1 MPIRLADWT
10 LRRETCWAFDLHT
23 MSLTLSALRPYAPID
38 PGFEPSPVDD
48 LLLSQT
54 ELINRI
60 QLTFGLDASTFARE
74 IRPAIAAYAGF
85 VHLLPATASNYFDRP
100 GGLLA
105 LGLEVGFYALQG
117 TDAHIFS
124 GQSTITT
131 RRQLEPRWRHATF
144 IGGLCC
150 ELHRALA
157 SLIVVDAGGNEWP
170 AYLTPLATWIAERR
184 IERYFV
190 RWRAQAPEARSLG
203 LFALPHVVEPAVLQY
218 LSAGNVVIV
227 PHLLASVGG
236 LPVYREPN
244 VLDSLVRRSLA
255 LVIDRNLKAS
265 ADRYGS
271 PQFGSHLERYLVDAL
286 RRLAAAEP
294 AWMPNREKSRV
305 WYGTDGLFLL
315 WPQCAADAQALL
327 EADQL
332 PGIPKSVDTVLDLL
346 LAAGVA
352 EPRDSSHN
360 TWLIQPPGAKGPLDA
375 IKLSSAA
382 ILWSGP
388 EASPHP
394 LAGTLATNLEPTRPM
409 SATAGPPP
417 PPLPRGQLS
426 LLDAAEPDL
435 SASVSLQ
442 PDAPATVSPAVEEAA
457 ATLTALK
464 APMRLNPA
472 VRDALGAIV
481 ATLNGDA
488 RTAAACTVATGIF
501 VPLAELERR
510 GLQPALAMRA
520 LGDLRMLV
528 HADANRPPTVSRD
541 FGGVTTVGLILDP
554 RFVAGLDLAT
564 FAIPESPQ
572 A

>member
-1 MPIRLADWT
+1 MHYSPTDPGLEASSGADLIGSQSALIDRIRLCFGVDQESFARD
-10 LRRETCWAFDLHT
+10 
-23 MSLTLSALRPYAPID
+23 ALAPI
-38 PGFEPSPVDD
+38 E
-48 LLLSQT
+48 
-54 ELINRI
+54 
-60 QLTFGLDASTFARE
+60 
-74 IRPAIAAYAGF
+74 AYAGY
-85 VHLLPATASNYFDRP
+85 VHLLPATPDNYFRQP
-100 GGLLA
+100 GGLLQ
-105 LGLEVGFYALQG
+105 LGLEVAFYALQG

-157 SLIVVDAGGNEWP
+157 SLIVVDADGNEWP
-170 AYLTPLATWIAERR
+170 AYLTPLATWLAERR
-184 IERYFV
+184 VERYFV
-190 RWRAQAPEARSLG
+190 RWRARAPEARSLG
-203 LFALPHVVEPAVLQY
+203 LFAMPYVVKPAVLQH
-218 LSAGNVVIV
+218 LSAGNTVIV

-286 RRLAAAEP
+286 RRLASAES
-294 AWMPNREKSRV
+294 AWVPNREKSRV
-305 WYGTDGLFLL
+305 WYGSDGLFLL

-332 PGIPKSVDTVLDLL
+332 PGIPKSADTVLDLL

-375 IKLSSAA
+375 IKLTSPA

-388 EASPHP
+388 ESSPHP

-409 SATAGPPP
+409 AATAGPAP
-417 PPLPRGQLS
+417 PPLPPGQMS
-426 LLDAAEPDL
+426 LLDAAEADPWAD
-435 SASVSLQ
+435 VS
-442 PDAPATVSPAVEEAA
+442 PPPNAPAKFSPAVEEAVA
-457 ATLTALK
+457 PVALK

-472 VRDALGAIV
+472 VRDALGSIV

-520 LGDLRMLV
+520 LSDLRMLV
-528 HADANRPPTVSRD
+528 HADANRPPTLSRE
-541 FGGVTTVGLILDP
+541 FGGAITVGLILNP
-554 RFVAGLDLAT
+554 RFVTGLDLAT
-564 FAIPESPQ
+564 FAIPASPQ

>member
-1 MPIRLADWT
+1 MDGLA
-10 LRRETCWAFDLHT
+10 
-23 MSLTLSALRPYAPID
+23 LSSRSDASGGAYAPTD
-38 PGFEPSPVDD
+38 PGFVCAPVSDILAEHD
-48 LLLSQT
+48 NLLA
-54 ELINRI
+54 RI
-60 QLTFGLDASTFARE
+60 RLCFGVDQETFARDALALIE
-74 IRPAIAAYAGF
+74 AYAGY
-85 VHLLPATASNYFDRP
+85 VHLLPATPDNYFRQP
-100 GGLLA
+100 GGLLQ
-105 LGLEVGFYALQG
+105 LGLEVAFYALQG

-131 RRQLEPRWRHATF
+131 RRQVEPRWRHATF

-150 ELHRALA
+150 ELHRALS
-157 SLIVVDAGGNEWP
+157 SLIVVDAEGNEWP
-170 AYLTPLATWIAERR
+170 AYLTPLATWLAERR
-184 IERYFV
+184 VERYFV
-190 RWRAQAPEARSLG
+190 RWRAQAPEVRSLG
-203 LFALPHVVEPAVLQY
+203 LFALPHVVGPAVLQD
-218 LSAGNVVIV
+218 LSTGNTVIV

-236 LPVYREPN
+236 LPMYREPN
-244 VLDSLVRRSLA
+244 VLDCLVRRSLA

-286 RRLAAAEP
+286 RRLAAAES
-294 AWMPNREKSRV
+294 AWVPNREKSRV
-305 WYGTDGLFLL
+305 WYGADGLFLL

-332 PGIPKSVDTVLDLL
+332 PGIPKSADTVLDLL
-346 LAAGVA
+346 LAAGVT

-375 IKLSSAA
+375 IKLTSPA

-388 EASPHP
+388 EAGPHP

-409 SATAGPPP
+409 AATAVPPP

-426 LLDAAEPDL
+426 LLDVAEADP
-435 SASVSLQ
+435 SANV
-442 PDAPATVSPAVEEAA
+442 PATVSPAIEEAIA
-457 ATLTALK
+457 ATIALK

-481 ATLNGDA
+481 ATLNGGA
-488 RTAAACTVATGIF
+488 RVAAAYTVATGIF

-510 GLQPALAMRA
+510 GLQPALVMRA

-528 HADANRPPTVSRD
+528 HADANRPPTTSRD

-554 RFVAGLDLAT
+554 RFVTGLDLAT
-564 FAIPESPQ
+564 FAIPESPK

>member
-1 MPIRLADWT
+1 MHGLAPSP
-10 LRRETCWAFDLHT
+10 RAESSGHPYP
-23 MSLTLSALRPYAPID
+23 SAD
-38 PGFEPSPVDD
+38 PGFVCATVSDILADHDNLLARIRLCFGVD
-48 LLLSQT
+48 Q
-54 ELINRI
+54 EM
-60 QLTFGLDASTFARE
+60 FARDALALIE
-74 IRPAIAAYAGF
+74 AYAGY
-85 VHLLPATASNYFDRP
+85 VHLLPATPDNYFRQP
-100 GGLLA
+100 GGLLQ
-105 LGLEVGFYALQG
+105 LGLEVAFYALQG

-124 GQSTITT
+124 GQSTIST

-157 SLIVVDAGGNEWP
+157 SLIVVDADGNEWP
-170 AYLTPLATWIAERR
+170 AYLTPLATWLAERR
-184 IERYFV
+184 VERYFV

-203 LFALPHVVEPAVLQY
+203 LFALPHVVQSAVLQN
-218 LSAGNVVIV
+218 LSAGNTVIV

-286 RRLAAAEP
+286 RRLASAES
-294 AWMPNREKSRV
+294 AWVPNREKSRV
-305 WYGTDGLFLL
+305 WYSSDGLFLL

-332 PGIPKSVDTVLDLL
+332 PGIPKSADTVLDLL

-375 IKLSSAA
+375 IKLTSAA

-388 EASPHP
+388 EASPHA
-394 LAGTLATNLEPTRPM
+394 LDGTLVTSLEPARAMAAAAAP
-409 SATAGPPP
+409 APPP
-417 PPLPRGQLS
+417 SPRGQLS
-426 LLDAAEPDL
+426 LLEAVAPDTAAV
-435 SASVSLQ
+435 VS
-442 PDAPATVSPAVEEAA
+442 PPPNAPARVSPATEEAA
-457 ATLTALK
+457 AASIALK

-472 VRDALGAIV
+472 VRDALGSIV
-481 ATLNGDA
+481 TTLNGDA
-488 RTAAACTVATGIF
+488 RSAAACTVANGIF

-528 HADANRPPTVSRD
+528 QADANRPPTTSRD

>member
-1 MPIRLADWT
+1 VSDILAEHDSLLARIRL
-10 LRRETCWAFDLHT
+10 CF
-23 MSLTLSALRPYAPID
+23 
-38 PGFEPSPVDD
+38 GVD
-48 LLLSQT
+48 Q
-54 ELINRI
+54 E
-60 QLTFGLDASTFARE
+60 TFARDAFALVE
-74 IRPAIAAYAGF
+74 AYAGY
-85 VHLLPATASNYFDRP
+85 VHLLPATPDNYFRQP
-100 GGLLA
+100 GGLLQ
-105 LGLEVGFYALQG
+105 LGLEVAFYALQG

-150 ELHRALA
+150 ELHRALS
-157 SLIVVDAGGNEWP
+157 SLIVVDTDGNEWP
-170 AYLTPLATWIAERR
+170 AYLTPLATWLAERR
-184 IERYFV
+184 VERYFV
-190 RWRAQAPEARSLG
+190 RWRAQAPEVRSLG
-203 LFALPHVVEPAVLQY
+203 LFALPHVVGPAVLQD
-218 LSAGNVVIV
+218 LSTGNTVIV

-236 LPVYREPN
+236 LPMYREPN

-265 ADRYGS
+265 ANRYGS

-286 RRLAAAEP
+286 RRLASAES
-294 AWMPNREKSRV
+294 AWVPNREKSRV
-305 WYGTDGLFLL
+305 WYGRDGLFLL

-332 PGIPKSVDTVLDLL
+332 PGIPKSADTVLDLL
-346 LAAGVA
+346 FAAGVA

-360 TWLIQPPGAKGPLDA
+360 TWLIQPPGARGPLDA
-375 IKLSSAA
+375 IKLTSPA

-394 LAGTLATNLEPTRPM
+394 LAGTMATNLEPARPM
-409 SATAGPPP
+409 AATAGPAP
-417 PPLPRGQLS
+417 PPLLRGQMS
-426 LLDAAEPDL
+426 LLDAAEPDR
-435 SASVSLQ
+435 SADVPPPPS
-442 PDAPATVSPAVEEAA
+442 APTTGSPAVDEAA
-457 ATLTALK
+457 VTPIALK

-472 VRDALGAIV
+472 VRDALGSIM

-488 RTAAACTVATGIF
+488 HIAAACTVATGIF

-510 GLQPALAMRA
+510 GLQPALVMRA
-520 LGDLRMLV
+520 LSDLRMLV

-541 FGGVTTVGLILDP
+541 FGGVTAVGLILDP
-554 RFVAGLDLAT
+554 RFVTGLDLAT

-572 A
+572 T

>member
-1 MPIRLADWT
+1 
-10 LRRETCWAFDLHT
+10 
-23 MSLTLSALRPYAPID
+23 MSLTPSALRPYTPID
-38 PGFEPSPVDD
+38 PGFESSPVGD
-48 LLLSQT
+48 LLLAQT

-60 QLTFGLDASTFARE
+60 QLAFGLDASTFARE
-74 IRPAIAAYAGF
+74 IRPTIAAYAEF

-150 ELHRALA
+150 ELHRAMA
-157 SLIVVDAGGNEWP
+157 SSIVVDADGNEWP
-170 AYLTPLATWIAERR
+170 AYLTPLAIWLAERR
-184 IERYFV
+184 VERYFV

-203 LFALPHVVEPAVLQY
+203 LFALPHVVPPAVLQN
-218 LSAGNVVIV
+218 LSAGNTVIV

-286 RRLAAAEP
+286 RRLASADS
-294 AWMPNREKSRV
+294 AWVPNREKSRV
-305 WYGTDGLFLL
+305 WYGDDGLFLL

-327 EADQL
+327 ETDQL
-332 PGIPKSVDTVLDLL
+332 PGIPKSADTVLDLL

-352 EPRDSSHN
+352 EPRDSSQN

-375 IKLSSAA
+375 IKLTSPA

-388 EASPHP
+388 EASPQP
-394 LAGTLATNLEPTRPM
+394 LAGTLATSREPARPM
-409 SATAGPPP
+409 DATAAPAPPP
-417 PPLPRGQLS
+417 PPRGQLS
-426 LLDAAEPDL
+426 LLEAADADPA
-435 SASVSLQ
+435 
-442 PDAPATVSPAVEEAA
+442 APLPPPGNAAAAAVE
-457 ATLTALK
+457 ATAGTTIALK

-472 VRDALGAIV
+472 VRDALGSIV

-510 GLQPALAMRA
+510 GLQPALVMRA

-554 RFVAGLDLAT
+554 RFVTGLDLAT

>member
-1 MPIRLADWT
+1 MHVLASSSPP
-10 LRRETCWAFDLHT
+10 ESSGH
-23 MSLTLSALRPYAPID
+23 PYAATD
-38 PGFEPSPVDD
+38 PGFVYAAVGEILAEHANLLARIRLCFGVDQATFERD
-48 LLLSQT
+48 ALA
-54 ELINRI
+54 LIE
-60 QLTFGLDASTFARE
+60 AY
-74 IRPAIAAYAGF
+74 AAY
-85 VHLLPATASNYFDRP
+85 VHLLPATPDNYFRQP
-100 GGLLA
+100 GGLLQ
-105 LGLEVGFYALQG
+105 LGLEVAFYALQG

-157 SLIVVDAGGNEWP
+157 SLIVVDADGNEWP
-170 AYLTPLATWIAERR
+170 AYLTPLATWLAERR
-184 IERYFV
+184 VERYFV

-203 LFALPHVVEPAVLQY
+203 LFALPHVVQPAVLQN
-218 LSAGNVVIV
+218 LSASNTIIV

-286 RRLAAAEP
+286 RRLASAES
-294 AWMPNREKSRV
+294 AWVPNREKSRV
-305 WYGTDGLFLL
+305 WYGSDGLFLL

-327 EADQL
+327 QADQL
-332 PGIPKSVDTVLDLL
+332 PGIPKADDTVLDLL

-375 IKLSSAA
+375 VKLTSPA

-409 SATAGPPP
+409 AATAVPPP
-417 PPLPRGQLS
+417 PPLPRGQMS
-426 LLDAAEPDL
+426 LLDVAEEDS
-435 SASVSLQ
+435 SANV
-442 PDAPATVSPAVEEAA
+442 PATVSPAVEEAA
-457 ATLTALK
+457 ATLIALK

-472 VRDALGAIV
+472 VRDALGSIV
-481 ATLNGDA
+481 VTLNGDA
-488 RTAAACTVATGIF
+488 RAAAACTVATGIF

-510 GLQPALAMRA
+510 GLQPALVMRA

-528 HADANRPPTVSRD
+528 HADANRPPTTSRD
-541 FGGVTTVGLILDP
+541 FGGVSTVGLILDP
-554 RFVAGLDLAT
+554 RFVTGLDLDT

>member
-1 MPIRLADWT
+1 MHGLAPSP
-10 LRRETCWAFDLHT
+10 RAESSGHPYP
-23 MSLTLSALRPYAPID
+23 SAD
-38 PGFEPSPVDD
+38 PGFDCSAVGDILAEHDNLLARIRLCFGVD
-48 LLLSQT
+48 Q
-54 ELINRI
+54 E
-60 QLTFGLDASTFARE
+60 TFARDALALIE
-74 IRPAIAAYAGF
+74 AYAGY
-85 VHLLPATASNYFDRP
+85 VHLLPATPDNYFRQP
-100 GGLLA
+100 GGLLQ
-105 LGLEVGFYALQG
+105 LGLEVAFYALQG

-124 GQSTITT
+124 GQSTIST

-157 SLIVVDAGGNEWP
+157 SLIVVDADGNEWP
-170 AYLTPLATWIAERR
+170 AYLTPLATWLAERR
-184 IERYFV
+184 VERYFV

-203 LFALPHVVEPAVLQY
+203 LFALPRVVQSAVLQN
-218 LSAGNVVIV
+218 LSAGNTVIV

-286 RRLAAAEP
+286 RRLASAES
-294 AWMPNREKSRV
+294 AWVPNREKSRV
-305 WYGTDGLFLL
+305 WYGSDGLFLL

-332 PGIPKSVDTVLDLL
+332 PGIPKSADTVLDLL

-375 IKLSSAA
+375 IKLTSAA
-382 ILWSGP
+382 ILWSGL
-388 EASPHP
+388 EASPHA
-394 LAGTLATNLEPTRPM
+394 LDGTLVTSLEPTR
-409 SATAGPPP
+409 AKTAAAAPPP
-417 PPLPRGQLS
+417 PPSPRDQLS
-426 LLDAAEPDL
+426 LLEAVAPDTAA
-435 SASVSLQ
+435 AVS
-442 PDAPATVSPAVEEAA
+442 PPSNAPARVSPAVEEAA
-457 ATLTALK
+457 AASIALK

-472 VRDALGAIV
+472 VRDALGSIV
-481 ATLNGDA
+481 ATLNSDA
-488 RTAAACTVATGIF
+488 RTAAACTVANGIF
-501 VPLAELERR
+501 VPLIELERR
-510 GLQPALAMRA
+510 GLQPALVMRA

-528 HADANRPPTVSRD
+528 RADANRPPTTSRD
-541 FGGVTTVGLILDP
+541 FGSVTTVGLILDP

-564 FAIPESPQ
+564 FAISESPQ

>member
-1 MPIRLADWT
+1 MHALLPSSRADSSG
-10 LRRETCWAFDLHT
+10 H
-23 MSLTLSALRPYAPID
+23 SYAPTD
-38 PGFEPSPVDD
+38 PGFVCAAVSDILAEHDNLLARIRLCFGVD
-48 LLLSQT
+48 Q
-54 ELINRI
+54 
-60 QLTFGLDASTFARE
+60 DAFARDALALIE
-74 IRPAIAAYAGF
+74 AYAGY
-85 VHLLPATASNYFDRP
+85 VHLLPATPDNYFRHP
-100 GGLLA
+100 GGLLQ
-105 LGLEVGFYALQG
+105 LGLEVAFYALQG

-157 SLIVVDAGGNEWP
+157 SLIVVDAAGNEWP
-170 AYLTPLATWIAERR
+170 AYLTPLATWLAERR
-184 IERYFV
+184 VERYFV

-203 LFALPHVVEPAVLQY
+203 LFAMPHVVQPAVLQN
-218 LSAGNVVIV
+218 LSASNTVIV

-286 RRLAAAEP
+286 RRLASAES
-294 AWMPNREKSRV
+294 AWVPNREKSRV
-305 WYGTDGLFLL
+305 WYGADGLFLL

-332 PGIPKSVDTVLDLL
+332 PGIPKSADTVLDLL
-346 LAAGVA
+346 LSAGVA
-352 EPRDSSHN
+352 EPRDGSRN

-375 IKLSSAA
+375 IKLTSPA

-388 EASPHP
+388 EASPQP

-409 SATAGPPP
+409 AATAAAPPP
-417 PPLPRGQLS
+417 QLLRGQLS
-426 LLDAAEPDL
+426 LLDAAEPDR
-435 SASVSLQ
+435 SANVS
-442 PDAPATVSPAVEEAA
+442 PPPGAPTTGSPAVDEAA
-457 ATLTALK
+457 AASIALK

-472 VRDALGAIV
+472 VRDALGSIV
-481 ATLNGDA
+481 GTLNGDA

-528 HADANRPPTVSRD
+528 HADAGRPPTVSRD
-541 FGGVTTVGLILDP
+541 FDGVTTVGLILDP
-554 RFVAGLDLAT
+554 RFVTGLDLAT

>member
-1 MPIRLADWT
+1 MHGPPPSSRADSSG
-10 LRRETCWAFDLHT
+10 H
-23 MSLTLSALRPYAPID
+23 PYAPTD
-38 PGFEPSPVDD
+38 PGFVCAAVSDILAEHDSLLARIRLCFGVD
-48 LLLSQT
+48 Q
-54 ELINRI
+54 E
-60 QLTFGLDASTFARE
+60 TFARE
-74 IRPAIAAYAGF
+74 ALALIEAYAGY
-85 VHLLPATASNYFDRP
+85 VHLLPATTDNYFRQP
-100 GGLLA
+100 GGLLQ
-105 LGLEVGFYALQG
+105 LGLEVAFYALQG

-157 SLIVVDAGGNEWP
+157 SLIVVDADGNEWP
-170 AYLTPLATWIAERR
+170 AYLSPLATWLAERR
-184 IERYFV
+184 IDRYFV

-203 LFALPHVVEPAVLQY
+203 LFALPHVVEPAVLQN
-218 LSAGNVVIV
+218 LSAGNTVIV

-236 LPVYREPN
+236 LPMYREPN

-286 RRLAAAEP
+286 RRLASVEP
-294 AWMPNREKSRV
+294 AWVPNREKSRV
-305 WYGTDGLFLL
+305 WYGNDGLFLL

-332 PGIPKSVDTVLDLL
+332 PGIPKSADTVLDLL

-352 EPRDSSHN
+352 EPRDGSHN
-360 TWLIQPPGAKGPLDA
+360 TWPIQPPGAKGPLDA
-375 IKLSSAA
+375 IKLTSPA

-388 EASPHP
+388 EASPHAI
-394 LAGTLATNLEPTRPM
+394 AGTLVTNLEPTRPM
-409 SATAGPPP
+409 AATAAPAPPP
-417 PPLPRGQLS
+417 SPTGQLS
-426 LLDAAEPDL
+426 LLDAADPD
-435 SASVSLQ
+435 SAANVSAT
-442 PDAPATVSPAVEEAA
+442 PGAPAAASSAIEAA
-457 ATLTALK
+457 ANTIALK

-488 RTAAACTVATGIF
+488 RTAAACTVSNGIF

-510 GLQPALAMRA
+510 GLQPALVMRA
-520 LGDLRMLV
+520 LGDLHMLV
-528 HADANRPPTVSRD
+528 HADANRPPTTSRD
-541 FGGVTTVGLILDP
+541 FGGATTVGLVVDP
-554 RFVAGLDLAT
+554 RFVTGLDLAT

>member
-1 MPIRLADWT
+1 MHGLAPSS
-10 LRRETCWAFDLHT
+10 RVE
-23 MSLTLSALRPYAPID
+23 SSVNPYPPVD
-38 PGFEPSPVDD
+38 PGFACAAVIDILAEHDN
-48 LLLSQT
+48 LLA
-54 ELINRI
+54 RI
-60 QLTFGLDASTFARE
+60 RLCFGIDQETFARDALALIE
-74 IRPAIAAYAGF
+74 AYAGY
-85 VHLLPATASNYFDRP
+85 VHLLPATPDNYFRQP
-100 GGLLA
+100 GGLLQ
-105 LGLEVGFYALQG
+105 LGLEVAFYALQG

-157 SLIVVDAGGNEWP
+157 SLIVVDADGNEWP
-170 AYLTPLATWIAERR
+170 AYLTPLATWLAERR
-184 IERYFV
+184 VERYFV
-190 RWRAQAPEARSLG
+190 RWRAQASEARSLG
-203 LFALPHVVEPAVLQY
+203 LFALPHVVPPAVLQN
-218 LSAGNVVIV
+218 LSAGNTVIV

-265 ADRYGS
+265 AYRYGS

-286 RRLAAAEP
+286 RRLASADS
-294 AWMPNREKSRV
+294 AWVPNREKSRV
-305 WYGTDGLFLL
+305 WYGDDGLFLL

-327 EADQL
+327 EGDQL
-332 PGIPKSVDTVLDLL
+332 PGIPKSADTVLDLL

-375 IKLSSAA
+375 IKLTSPA

-409 SATAGPPP
+409 AATAGPAP

-426 LLDAAEPDL
+426 LLDAAEADP
-435 SASVSLQ
+435 SANV
-442 PDAPATVSPAVEEAA
+442 PATVSHAVEEADVRV
-457 ATLTALK
+457 ALK

-472 VRDALGAIV
+472 VRDALGSIV

-488 RTAAACTVATGIF
+488 RSAAACTVATGIF

-528 HADANRPPTVSRD
+528 HADANRPPTTSRD
-541 FGGVTTVGLILDP
+541 FGGAVTVGLIVDP
-554 RFVAGLDLAT
+554 RFVTGLDLAT

>member
-1 MPIRLADWT
+1 MPS
-10 LRRETCWAFDLHT
+10 LRSSSRTESSEHHYPPA
-23 MSLTLSALRPYAPID
+23 D
-38 PGFEPSPVDD
+38 PGFVGTAVGDILAEHHNLLARIRLCFGVD
-48 LLLSQT
+48 Q
-54 ELINRI
+54 E
-60 QLTFGLDASTFARE
+60 TFARDALALIE
-74 IRPAIAAYAGF
+74 AYAGY
-85 VHLLPATASNYFDRP
+85 VHLLPATPDNYFRQP
-100 GGLLA
+100 GGLLQ
-105 LGLEVGFYALQG
+105 LGLEVAFYALQG

-144 IGGLCC
+144 VGGLCC

-157 SLIVVDAGGNEWP
+157 SLIVVDANGNEWP
-170 AYLTPLATWIAERR
+170 AYLTPLATWLAERQV
-184 IERYFV
+184 ERYFV
-190 RWRAQAPEARSLG
+190 RWRAHVPEARSLG
-203 LFALPHVVEPAVLQY
+203 LFALPHVVQPAVLQN
-218 LSAGNVVIV
+218 LSAGNSVIV

-286 RRLAAAEP
+286 RRLASAELT
-294 AWMPNREKSRV
+294 WVPNRERSRV
-305 WYGTDGLFLL
+305 WYGSDGLFLL
-315 WPQCAADAQALL
+315 WPQCAADAQVLL

-332 PGIPKSVDTVLDLL
+332 PGIPKSADTVLDLL

-352 EPRDSSHN
+352 EPRDSSRN

-375 IKLSSAA
+375 IKLTSPA

-394 LAGTLATNLEPTRPM
+394 LAGILATNLEPTRPVA
-409 SATAGPPP
+409 ATAGPAP
-417 PPLPRGQLS
+417 PPLPRGQMS
-426 LLDAAEPDL
+426 LLDVAEADP
-435 SASVSLQ
+435 SANV
-442 PDAPATVSPAVEEAA
+442 PATVSPAVEEAA
-457 ATLTALK
+457 ATLIALK

-472 VRDALGAIV
+472 VRDALGSIV

-488 RTAAACTVATGIF
+488 HIAAACTVATGIF

-510 GLQPALAMRA
+510 GLQPALVMRA

-528 HADANRPPTVSRD
+528 QADANRPPTTSRD

>member
-1 MPIRLADWT
+1 MHVLAPSP
-10 LRRETCWAFDLHT
+10 RAE
-23 MSLTLSALRPYAPID
+23 SSGRPYPSAD
-38 PGFEPSPVDD
+38 PGFVCSAVGDILAEHDKLLARIRLCSGVD
-48 LLLSQT
+48 Q
-54 ELINRI
+54 E
-60 QLTFGLDASTFARE
+60 AFARDALALIE
-74 IRPAIAAYAGF
+74 AYASY
-85 VHLLPATASNYFDRP
+85 VHLLPATPDNYFRQP
-100 GGLLA
+100 GGLLQ
-105 LGLEVGFYALQG
+105 LGLEVAFYALQG

-157 SLIVVDAGGNEWP
+157 SLIVVDAVGNEWP
-170 AYLTPLATWIAERR
+170 AYLTPLATWLAERR
-184 IERYFV
+184 VERYFV
-190 RWRAQAPEARSLG
+190 RWRAQPPEARSLG
-203 LFALPHVVEPAVLQY
+203 LFALPHVVQPAVLQN
-218 LSAGNVVIV
+218 LSAGNAVIV

-236 LPVYREPN
+236 LPMYREPN

-286 RRLAAAEP
+286 RRLASAEP

-352 EPRDSSHN
+352 EPRDSSQN

-375 IKLSSAA
+375 IKLTSAA

-388 EASPHP
+388 GASPHA
-394 LAGTLATNLEPTRPM
+394 LDSTLVTSLEPTRAKAAAAAP
-409 SATAGPPP
+409 APPP
-417 PPLPRGQLS
+417 SPRGQLW
-426 LLDAAEPDL
+426 LLEAVAPDTAAAELPPPN
-435 SASVSLQ
+435 V
-442 PDAPATVSPAVEEAA
+442 PTRVSPAVEEAA
-457 ATLTALK
+457 AASIALK
-464 APMRLNPA
+464 APMRLNPS
-472 VRDALGAIV
+472 VRDALGSIV

-510 GLQPALAMRA
+510 GLQPALAIRA

-528 HADANRPPTVSRD
+528 HADAHRPPTVSRD
-541 FGGVTTVGLILDP
+541 FGGAITVGLIVDP
-554 RFVAGLDLAT
+554 RFVTGLDLAT
-564 FAIPESPQ
+564 FAVPESPQ

>member
-1 MPIRLADWT
+1 MRYSP
-10 LRRETCWAFDLHT
+10 
-23 MSLTLSALRPYAPID
+23 MD
-38 PGFEPSPVDD
+38 PGFAASPG
-48 LLLSQT
+48 T
-54 ELINRI
+54 ELIRSQSALIDRI
-60 QLTFGLDASTFARE
+60 RLCFGLDQETFARDALALIE
-74 IRPAIAAYAGF
+74 AYAGY
-85 VHLLPATASNYFDRP
+85 VHLLPATPDNYFRQP
-100 GGLLA
+100 GGLLQ
-105 LGLEVGFYALQG
+105 LGLEVAFYALQG
-117 TDAHIFS
+117 TDAHIFC
-124 GQSTITT
+124 GQSTIST

-157 SLIVVDAGGNEWP
+157 SLIVVDADGNEWP
-170 AYLTPLATWIAERR
+170 AYLTPLAAWLAERCV
-184 IERYFV
+184 ERYFV

-203 LFALPHVVEPAVLQY
+203 LFALPHVVGPAVLQD
-218 LSAGNVVIV
+218 LSTGNTVIV

-286 RRLAAAEP
+286 RHLAAAES
-294 AWMPNREKSRV
+294 AWVPNREKSRV
-305 WYGTDGLFLL
+305 WYGSDGLFLL

-332 PGIPKSVDTVLDLL
+332 PGIPKSADTVLDLL

-375 IKLSSAA
+375 IKLTSPA

-394 LAGTLATNLEPTRPM
+394 LAGTLAPSRAPARPM
-409 SATAGPPP
+409 NATAAPAPPP
-417 PPLPRGQLS
+417 PPPRGQLS
-426 LLDAAEPDL
+426 LLDAA
-435 SASVSLQ
+435 
-442 PDAPATVSPAVEEAA
+442 DADPAAPLPPPPGNA
-457 ATLTALK
+457 ATAAGETTAATTIALK

-472 VRDALGAIV
+472 VRDALVSIV
-481 ATLNGDA
+481 ATLNGAA
-488 RTAAACTVATGIF
+488 RGAAACTVANGIF

-528 HADANRPPTVSRD
+528 HADANRPPTTSRD
-541 FGGVTTVGLILDP
+541 FGGVTTVGLVVDP

>member
-1 MPIRLADWT
+1 MP
-10 LRRETCWAFDLHT
+10 
-23 MSLTLSALRPYAPID
+23 LTLSAVRPYAPID

-48 LLLSQT
+48 LLLAQVK
-54 ELINRI
+54 LIDRI
-60 QLTFGLDASTFARE
+60 QLTFGLDAVTFNSE

-100 GGLLA
+100 GGLFA

-157 SLIVVDAGGNEWP
+157 SLIVVDADGNEWP
-170 AYLTPLATWIAERR
+170 AYLTPLATWLAERQV
-184 IERYFV
+184 ERYFV

-203 LFALPHVVEPAVLQY
+203 LFALPHVVEPAVLQN
-218 LSAGNVVIV
+218 LSAGNTVIV
-227 PHLLASVGG
+227 PHLLASIGG
-236 LPVYREPN
+236 LPVYPEPN

-286 RRLAAAEP
+286 RRLASAES
-294 AWMPNREKSRV
+294 AWVPNREKSRV
-305 WYGTDGLFLL
+305 WYGRDGLFLL

-332 PGIPKSVDTVLDLL
+332 PGIPKSADTVLDLL

-375 IKLSSAA
+375 IKLTSAA

-388 EASPHP
+388 EASPYP
-394 LAGTLATNLEPTRPM
+394 LDSTLVTSLEPTRAMAAAAAP
-409 SATAGPPP
+409 TPPP
-417 PPLPRGQLS
+417 SPRGQLS
-426 LLDAAEPDL
+426 LLEAVAPNTAA
-435 SASVSLQ
+435 AVS
-442 PDAPATVSPAVEEAA
+442 PPPNAPARVSPAVEEAA
-457 ATLTALK
+457 AAPIALK

-472 VRDALGAIV
+472 VRDALGSIV

-520 LGDLRMLV
+520 MGDLRMLI
-528 HADANRPPTVSRD
+528 HADANRPPTTSRD
-541 FGGVTTVGLILDP
+541 FGGTITVGLILDP
-554 RFVAGLDLAT
+554 RFVTGLDLAT
-564 FAIPESPQ
+564 FAISESPQ

>member
-1 MPIRLADWT
+1 
-10 LRRETCWAFDLHT
+10 
-23 MSLTLSALRPYAPID
+23 
-38 PGFEPSPVDD
+38 
-48 LLLSQT
+48 
-54 ELINRI
+54 
-60 QLTFGLDASTFARE
+60 
-74 IRPAIAAYAGF
+74 
-85 VHLLPATASNYFDRP
+85 
-100 GGLLA
+100 

-124 GQSTITT
+124 GQSTIST

-157 SLIVVDAGGNEWP
+157 SLIVVDADGNEWP
-170 AYLTPLATWIAERR
+170 AYLTPLATWLADRR
-184 IERYFV
+184 VERYFV
-190 RWRAQAPEARSLG
+190 RWRAQATEARSLG
-203 LFALPHVVEPAVLQY
+203 LFALPHVVEPAVLQS
-218 LSAGNVVIV
+218 LSAGNTVIV

-286 RRLAAAEP
+286 RRLASAES
-294 AWMPNREKSRV
+294 AWVPNREKSRV
-305 WYGTDGLFLL
+305 WYSNDGLFLL

-332 PGIPKSVDTVLDLL
+332 PGIPKSADTVLDLL

-352 EPRDSSHN
+352 EPRDSAHN

-375 IKLSSAA
+375 IKLTSPA

-394 LAGTLATNLEPTRPM
+394 LDAPLVTSLAPTRTM
-409 SATAGPPP
+409 AATATPAPPP
-417 PPLPRGQLS
+417 SPRGQLS
-426 LLDAAEPDL
+426 LLEAVAPDT
-435 SASVSLQ
+435 AVSVS
-442 PDAPATVSPAVEEAA
+442 PPPAAPAPIPPAVEETA
-457 ATLTALK
+457 ATPIALK

-472 VRDALGAIV
+472 VRDALGSIV
-481 ATLNGDA
+481 TTLNGDA
-488 RTAAACTVATGIF
+488 RNAAACTVANGIF

-520 LGDLRMLV
+520 MGDLRMLIY
-528 HADANRPPTVSRD
+528 ADANRPPTTSRD
-541 FGGVTTVGLILDP
+541 FGGTITVGLILDP
-554 RFVAGLDLAT
+554 RFVTGLDPAT

>member
-1 MPIRLADWT
+1 MHGLA
-10 LRRETCWAFDLHT
+10 
-23 MSLTLSALRPYAPID
+23 LSSRSDASGGGYAPTD
-38 PGFEPSPVDD
+38 PGFVCASVSDIVAEHDN
-48 LLLSQT
+48 LLARLR
-54 ELINRI
+54 LC
-60 QLTFGLDASTFARE
+60 FGIDQETFARDALALIE
-74 IRPAIAAYAGF
+74 AYAGY
-85 VHLLPATASNYFDRP
+85 VHLLPATPDNYFRQP
-100 GGLLA
+100 GGLLQ
-105 LGLEVGFYALQG
+105 LGLEAAFYALQG

-157 SLIVVDAGGNEWP
+157 SLIVVDADGNEWP
-170 AYLTPLATWIAERR
+170 AYLTPLATWLAERR
-184 IERYFV
+184 VERYFV

-203 LFALPHVVEPAVLQY
+203 LFALPHVVGPAVLQN
-218 LSAGNVVIV
+218 LSAGNAVIV

-286 RRLAAAEP
+286 RRLASAEP
-294 AWMPNREKSRV
+294 AWVPNREKSRV

-332 PGIPKSVDTVLDLL
+332 PGIPKSADTVLDLL

-352 EPRDSSHN
+352 EPRESSHN

-375 IKLSSAA
+375 IKLTSPA

-388 EASPHP
+388 EASPRP
-394 LAGTLATNLEPTRPM
+394 LAGTLATNIEPTRPM
-409 SATAGPPP
+409 AATAGPAP
-417 PPLPRGQLS
+417 PPLPRGQMS
-426 LLDAAEPDL
+426 LLDAAEPDR
-435 SASVSLQ
+435 SADVS
-442 PDAPATVSPAVEEAA
+442 PPPGAPTTGSPAVDEAA
-457 ATLTALK
+457 VTPIALK

-472 VRDALGAIV
+472 VRDALGSIV

-510 GLQPALAMRA
+510 GLQPAITMRA

-528 HADANRPPTVSRD
+528 HADANRPPTTSRD

-564 FAIPESPQ
+564 FAIPESPR

>member
-1 MPIRLADWT
+1 MHYSPT
-10 LRRETCWAFDLHT
+10 
-23 MSLTLSALRPYAPID
+23 D
-38 PGFEPSPVDD
+38 PGFEASSGADLIGSQSALIDRIRLCFGVDQE
-48 LLLSQT
+48 S
-54 ELINRI
+54 
-60 QLTFGLDASTFARE
+60 FARDALTPIE
-74 IRPAIAAYAGF
+74 AYAGF
-85 VHLLPATASNYFDRP
+85 VHLLPATPDNYFRQP
-100 GGLLA
+100 GGLLQ
-105 LGLEVGFYALQG
+105 LGLEVAFYALQG

-124 GQSTITT
+124 GQSTIST

-157 SLIVVDAGGNEWP
+157 SLIVVDADGNEWP
-170 AYLTPLATWIAERR
+170 SYLTPLATWLAERR
-184 IERYFV
+184 VERYFV

-203 LFALPHVVEPAVLQY
+203 LFALPHVVKPTVLQR
-218 LSAGNVVIV
+218 LSAGNTVIV

-286 RRLAAAEP
+286 RRLASADS
-294 AWMPNREKSRV
+294 AWVPNREKSRV
-305 WYGTDGLFLL
+305 WYGADGLFLL
-315 WPQCAADAQALL
+315 WPQCAADAQSLL

-332 PGIPKSVDTVLDLL
+332 PGIPKSADTVLDLL

-375 IKLSSAA
+375 IKLTSAA

-388 EASPHP
+388 EASPHA
-394 LAGTLATNLEPTRPM
+394 LDVALVTSLEPTRAMAAAAAP
-409 SATAGPPP
+409 APPP
-417 PPLPRGQLS
+417 SPRGQLS
-426 LLDAAEPDL
+426 LLEAVAPDTAA
-435 SASVSLQ
+435 AVS
-442 PDAPATVSPAVEEAA
+442 PPSNAPARISPAVEEAA
-457 ATLTALK
+457 AASIALK

-472 VRDALGAIV
+472 VRDALGSIV

-528 HADANRPPTVSRD
+528 PADANRPATVSRD
-541 FGGVTTVGLILDP
+541 FGGVTTVGLIVDP
-554 RFVAGLDLAT
+554 RFVTGLDLAT

>member
-1 MPIRLADWT
+1 MHGLAPSP
-10 LRRETCWAFDLHT
+10 RAESSGHPYP
-23 MSLTLSALRPYAPID
+23 SAD
-38 PGFEPSPVDD
+38 PGFACSAVGDILAEYDKLLARIRLCFGVD
-48 LLLSQT
+48 Q
-54 ELINRI
+54 E
-60 QLTFGLDASTFARE
+60 AFARDALALIE
-74 IRPAIAAYAGF
+74 AYAGY
-85 VHLLPATASNYFDRP
+85 VHLLPATPDNYFCQP
-100 GGLLA
+100 GGLLK
-105 LGLEVGFYALQG
+105 LGLEVAFYALQG

-157 SLIVVDAGGNEWP
+157 SLIVVDADGNEWP
-170 AYLTPLATWIAERR
+170 AYVSPLATWLAERR
-184 IERYFV
+184 VERYFV
-190 RWRAQAPEARSLG
+190 RWRSQAPEARSLG
-203 LFALPHVVEPAVLQY
+203 LFALPHVVQPAVLQN
-218 LSAGNVVIV
+218 LSAGNTVIV

-286 RRLAAAEP
+286 RRLASAES
-294 AWMPNREKSRV
+294 AWVPNREKSRV
-305 WYGTDGLFLL
+305 WYGSDGLFLL

-332 PGIPKSVDTVLDLL
+332 PGIPKSADTVLDLL

-352 EPRDSSHN
+352 GPRDSSHN

-375 IKLSSAA
+375 IKLTSPA

-394 LAGTLATNLEPTRPM
+394 LAGTLATNLEPTRSM
-409 SATAGPPP
+409 AATTGPAP
-417 PPLPRGQLS
+417 PPLPRGQMS
-426 LLDAAEPDL
+426 LLDAAAPDT
-435 SASVSLQ
+435 SANVS
-442 PDAPATVSPAVEEAA
+442 PPPNAPATVSPAVEEAVA
-457 ATLTALK
+457 PIALK

-472 VRDALGAIV
+472 VRDALSSIV

-488 RTAAACTVATGIF
+488 RSAAAFTVATGIF

-520 LGDLRMLV
+520 LCDLRMLV
-528 HADANRPPTVSRD
+528 HADANRPPTTSRE
-541 FGGVTTVGLILDP
+541 FGGVTAVGLILDP
-554 RFVAGLDLAT
+554 RFVTGLDLAI
-564 FAIPESPQ
+564 FAIPESQQ

>member
-1 MPIRLADWT
+1 MGDILAEHDNLLARIRLCFGVDQESFARD
-10 LRRETCWAFDLHT
+10 
-23 MSLTLSALRPYAPID
+23 ALAPI
-38 PGFEPSPVDD
+38 E
-48 LLLSQT
+48 
-54 ELINRI
+54 
-60 QLTFGLDASTFARE
+60 
-74 IRPAIAAYAGF
+74 AYAGF
-85 VHLLPATASNYFDRP
+85 VHLLPATPDNYFRQP
-100 GGLLA
+100 GGLLQ
-105 LGLEVGFYALQG
+105 LGLEVAFYALQG

-124 GQSTITT
+124 GQSTIST

-157 SLIVVDAGGNEWP
+157 SLIVVDADGNEWP
-170 AYLTPLATWIAERR
+170 AYLTPLATWLAERGV
-184 IERYFV
+184 ERYFV

-203 LFALPHVVEPAVLQY
+203 LFALPYVVKPAVLQH
-218 LSAGNVVIV
+218 LSAGNTVIV

-286 RRLAAAEP
+286 RRLASAES
-294 AWMPNREKSRV
+294 AWVPNREKSRV

-332 PGIPKSVDTVLDLL
+332 PGIPKSADTVLDLL

-352 EPRDSSHN
+352 EPRDSSQN

-375 IKLSSAA
+375 IKLTSPA

-388 EASPHP
+388 ESSPHP
-394 LAGTLATNLEPTRPM
+394 LAGTVATNLEPTRPM
-409 SATAGPPP
+409 AATAGPAP
-417 PPLPRGQLS
+417 PPLPPGQMS
-426 LLDAAEPDL
+426 LLDAAEADPWAD
-435 SASVSLQ
+435 VSPL
-442 PDAPATVSPAVEEAA
+442 PNAPAKFSPAVEEAVA
-457 ATLTALK
+457 PVALK

-472 VRDALGAIV
+472 VRDALGSIV

-520 LGDLRMLV
+520 LSDLRMLV
-528 HADANRPPTVSRD
+528 HADANRPPTLSRE
-541 FGGVTTVGLILDP
+541 FGGAITVGLILNP
-554 RFVAGLDLAT
+554 RFVTGLDLAT
-564 FAIPESPQ
+564 FSIPASPQ

>member
-1 MPIRLADWT
+1 MRGLAPSSRSD
-10 LRRETCWAFDLHT
+10 
-23 MSLTLSALRPYAPID
+23 SSGGPYAPAD
-38 PGFEPSPVDD
+38 PGFVCAAVGNILAEHDSLLARIRLCFGVD
-48 LLLSQT
+48 Q
-54 ELINRI
+54 E
-60 QLTFGLDASTFARE
+60 TFARDALAL
-74 IRPAIAAYAGF
+74 IDAYAGY
-85 VHLLPATASNYFDRP
+85 VHLLPATPDNYFRQP
-100 GGLLA
+100 GGLLQ
-105 LGLEVGFYALQG
+105 LGLEVAFYALQG

-124 GQSTITT
+124 GQSTIST
-131 RRQLEPRWRHATF
+131 RRHLEPRWRHATF

-157 SLIVVDAGGNEWP
+157 SLIVVDADGNEWP
-170 AYLTPLATWIAERR
+170 AYLTPLAAWLAERR
-184 IERYFV
+184 VERYFV

-203 LFALPHVVEPAVLQY
+203 LFALPHVVGPAVLQN
-218 LSAGNVVIV
+218 LSAGNTVIV

-286 RRLAAAEP
+286 RRLAAAES
-294 AWMPNREKSRV
+294 AWVPNREKSRV
-305 WYGTDGLFLL
+305 WYGSDGLFLL

-332 PGIPKSVDTVLDLL
+332 PGIPKAADTVLDLL

-352 EPRDSSHN
+352 QPRDSSHN

-375 IKLSSAA
+375 IKLTSPA

-409 SATAGPPP
+409 GVTAVPAP
-417 PPLPRGQLS
+417 PPLPRGQMS
-426 LLDAAEPDL
+426 LLDAAEAD
-435 SASVSLQ
+435 SL
-442 PDAPATVSPAVEEAA
+442 ANVPATVPPAVEEAA
-457 ATLTALK
+457 ARLIALK

-472 VRDALGAIV
+472 VRDALGSIV

-510 GLQPALAMRA
+510 GLQPALAIRA

-528 HADANRPPTVSRD
+528 HADANRPPTTSRD
-541 FGGVTTVGLILDP
+541 FGGVSTVGLILDP

>member
-1 MPIRLADWT
+1 MHGLLPSSRADSSG
-10 LRRETCWAFDLHT
+10 H
-23 MSLTLSALRPYAPID
+23 PYAQTD
-38 PGFEPSPVDD
+38 PGFVCAAVSDILAEHDNLLARIRLCFGVD
-48 LLLSQT
+48 Q
-54 ELINRI
+54 E
-60 QLTFGLDASTFARE
+60 TFARDALALIE
-74 IRPAIAAYAGF
+74 AYAGY
-85 VHLLPATASNYFDRP
+85 VHLLPATPDNYFRQP
-100 GGLLA
+100 GGLLQ
-105 LGLEVGFYALQG
+105 LGLEVAFYALQG

-131 RRQLEPRWRHATF
+131 RRQLEPRWRQATF

-157 SLIVVDAGGNEWP
+157 SLIVVDADGNEWP
-170 AYLTPLATWIAERR
+170 AYLTPLATWLAERR
-184 IERYFV
+184 VERYFV
-190 RWRAQAPEARSLG
+190 RWRAQAPEVRSLG
-203 LFALPHVVEPAVLQY
+203 LFALPHVVGPAVLQD
-218 LSAGNVVIV
+218 LSTGNTVIV

-236 LPVYREPN
+236 LPMYREPN

-286 RRLAAAEP
+286 RRLAAAES
-294 AWMPNREKSRV
+294 AWVPNREKSRV
-305 WYGTDGLFLL
+305 WYSNDGLFLL

-332 PGIPKSVDTVLDLL
+332 PGIPKSADTVLDLL

-375 IKLSSAA
+375 IKLTSPA

-394 LAGTLATNLEPTRPM
+394 IAGTLATNLEPTRPIA
-409 SATAGPPP
+409 ATAVPPP
-417 PPLPRGQLS
+417 PPLPRGQMS
-426 LLDAAEPDL
+426 LLDAAEADP
-435 SASVSLQ
+435 SANV
-442 PDAPATVSPAVEEAA
+442 PATVSPAVEEAA
-457 ATLTALK
+457 ATLIALK

-472 VRDALGAIV
+472 VRDALGSIV

-488 RTAAACTVATGIF
+488 HIAAACTVATGIF

-510 GLQPALAMRA
+510 GLQPALVMRA

-528 HADANRPPTVSRD
+528 HADANRPPTTSRG

-554 RFVAGLDLAT
+554 RFVTGLDLAT

>member
-1 MPIRLADWT
+1 MHGLA
-10 LRRETCWAFDLHT
+10 
-23 MSLTLSALRPYAPID
+23 LSSRNDSSEHPYPPAD
-38 PGFEPSPVDD
+38 PGFVCSAVGDILAAHDSLLARIRLCFGVD
-48 LLLSQT
+48 Q
-54 ELINRI
+54 E
-60 QLTFGLDASTFARE
+60 TFARDALALIE
-74 IRPAIAAYAGF
+74 AYAGY
-85 VHLLPATASNYFDRP
+85 VHLLPATPDNYFRQP
-100 GGLLA
+100 GGLLQ
-105 LGLEVGFYALQG
+105 LGLEVAFYALQG

-124 GQSTITT
+124 GQSTIST

-157 SLIVVDAGGNEWP
+157 SLIVVDAEGNEWP
-170 AYLTPLATWIAERR
+170 AYLTPLATWLAERR
-184 IERYFV
+184 VERYFV

-203 LFALPHVVEPAVLQY
+203 LFALRHVVQPAMLQN
-218 LSAGNVVIV
+218 LSAGNAVIV

-286 RRLAAAEP
+286 RRLASADS
-294 AWMPNREKSRV
+294 AWVPNREKSRV
-305 WYGTDGLFLL
+305 WYGDNGLFLL

-332 PGIPKSVDTVLDLL
+332 PGIPKSADTVLDLL

-360 TWLIQPPGAKGPLDA
+360 TWLIQPPGAKGLLDA
-375 IKLSSAA
+375 IKLTSPA

-388 EASPHP
+388 EASPRP
-394 LAGTLATNLEPTRPM
+394 LAGTLATSREPARPM
-409 SATAGPPP
+409 DATAAPAPLPPP
-417 PPLPRGQLS
+417 PRGQLS
-426 LLDAAEPDL
+426 LLD
-435 SASVSLQ
+435 
-442 PDAPATVSPAVEEAA
+442 DADADPATPLPQSGNAA
-457 ATLTALK
+457 ATAATTIALK

-472 VRDALGAIV
+472 VRDALVSIV
-481 ATLNGDA
+481 ASLNGSA
-488 RTAAACTVATGIF
+488 RGAAACAVANGIF

-528 HADANRPPTVSRD
+528 HADANRPPTTSRD
-541 FGGVTTVGLILDP
+541 FGGVTTVGLVVDP
-554 RFVAGLDLAT
+554 RFVTGLDLAT

-572 A
+572 G

>member
-1 MPIRLADWT
+1 MPGLASASCTERSGHLYPPADSGIVCAGVDNILAEHEDLLARIRL
-10 LRRETCWAFDLHT
+10 CF
-23 MSLTLSALRPYAPID
+23 
-38 PGFEPSPVDD
+38 GVD
-48 LLLSQT
+48 Q
-54 ELINRI
+54 
-60 QLTFGLDASTFARE
+60 ATFARDALALIE
-74 IRPAIAAYAGF
+74 AYAGY
-85 VHLLPATASNYFDRP
+85 VHLLPATPDNYFRQP
-100 GGLLA
+100 GGLLQ
-105 LGLEVGFYALQG
+105 LGLEVAFYALQG

-124 GQSTITT
+124 GQSTIST

-157 SLIVVDAGGNEWP
+157 SLIVVDTDGNEWP
-170 AYLTPLATWIAERR
+170 AYLTPLATWLAERR
-184 IERYFV
+184 IDRYFV

-203 LFALPHVVEPAVLQY
+203 LFALPHVVEPAVLQD
-218 LSAGNVVIV
+218 LSAGNTVIV

-286 RRLAAAEP
+286 RRLASAES
-294 AWMPNREKSRV
+294 AWVPNREKSRV
-305 WYGTDGLFLL
+305 WYGSDGLFLL
-315 WPQCAADAQALL
+315 WPQCAADAQSLL

-332 PGIPKSVDTVLDLL
+332 PGIPKSADTVLDLL

-352 EPRDSSHN
+352 EPRDRSHN
-360 TWLIQPPGAKGPLDA
+360 TWLIQPPGAKAPLDA
-375 IKLSSAA
+375 IKLISTAV
-382 ILWSGP
+382 LWSGP
-388 EASPHP
+388 EASPHM
-394 LAGTLATNLEPTRPM
+394 LDGLLVTSLEQRTLA
-409 SATAGPPP
+409 ATTAPAPPP
-417 PPLPRGQLS
+417 SPRGQMS
-426 LLDAAEPDL
+426 LLEATDPDPAA
-435 SASVSLQ
+435 AVSPPPNTQ
-442 PDAPATVSPAVEEAA
+442 AVAPPAVEEAA
-457 ATLTALK
+457 GIPIALK

-472 VRDALGAIV
+472 VRDALGSIV

-488 RTAAACTVATGIF
+488 RTAAACTVSSGIF

-510 GLQPALAMRA
+510 GLQPPLAMRA

-528 HADANRPPTVSRD
+528 HADANRPPTMSRD

-554 RFVAGLDLAT
+554 RFVTGLDLAT

>member
-1 MPIRLADWT
+1 MHGLAPSP
-10 LRRETCWAFDLHT
+10 RAESSGH
-23 MSLTLSALRPYAPID
+23 PYPPAD
-38 PGFEPSPVDD
+38 PGFVCSAVGDILAEHDKLLARIRLCFGVDQE
-48 LLLSQT
+48 S
-54 ELINRI
+54 
-60 QLTFGLDASTFARE
+60 FARDALALIE
-74 IRPAIAAYAGF
+74 SYAGY
-85 VHLLPATASNYFDRP
+85 VHLLPATPDNYFRQP
-100 GGLLA
+100 GGLLQ
-105 LGLEVGFYALQG
+105 LGLEVAFYALQG

-124 GQSTITT
+124 GQSTIST

-157 SLIVVDAGGNEWP
+157 SLIVVDADGNEWP
-170 AYLTPLATWIAERR
+170 AYLTPLATWLAERSV
-184 IERYFV
+184 ERYFV

-203 LFALPHVVEPAVLQY
+203 LFALPHVVQPAVLQN
-218 LSAGNVVIV
+218 LSAGNTVIV

-286 RRLAAAEP
+286 RRLASAES
-294 AWMPNREKSRV
+294 AWVPNREKSRV
-305 WYGTDGLFLL
+305 WYGSDGLFLL

-327 EADQL
+327 DADQL
-332 PGIPKSVDTVLDLL
+332 PGIPKSADTVLDLL

-375 IKLSSAA
+375 IKLTSPA

-409 SATAGPPP
+409 AATAVPAP
-417 PPLPRGQLS
+417 PPLPRGQMS
-426 LLDAAEPDL
+426 LLDVAEADP
-435 SASVSLQ
+435 SANV
-442 PDAPATVSPAVEEAA
+442 PATVSPAVEEAA
-457 ATLTALK
+457 IAPIALK

-472 VRDALGAIV
+472 VRDALGSIV
-481 ATLNGDA
+481 TTLNGDA
-488 RTAAACTVATGIF
+488 HIAAACTVANGIF

-510 GLQPALAMRA
+510 GLQPALVMRA

-528 HADANRPPTVSRD
+528 HADATRPPTTSRD

-554 RFVAGLDLAT
+554 RFVTGIDLAT

>member
-1 MPIRLADWT
+1 MYGPAPPSRTDSSG
-10 LRRETCWAFDLHT
+10 H
-23 MSLTLSALRPYAPID
+23 PYAPAD
-38 PGFEPSPVDD
+38 PGFISATVSDILAEHDSLLARIRLCFGVDH
-48 LLLSQT
+48 
-54 ELINRI
+54 E
-60 QLTFGLDASTFARE
+60 TFGRDALALIE
-74 IRPAIAAYAGF
+74 AYAGY
-85 VHLLPATASNYFDRP
+85 VHLLPATPDNYFRQP
-100 GGLLA
+100 GGLLQ
-105 LGLEVGFYALQG
+105 LGMEVAFYALQG

-157 SLIVVDAGGNEWP
+157 SLIVVDADGNEWP
-170 AYLTPLATWIAERR
+170 AYLTPLATWLAERQV
-184 IERYFV
+184 ERYFV

-203 LFALPHVVEPAVLQY
+203 LFALPHVVKPAVLQN
-218 LSAGNVVIV
+218 LSAGNTVIV

-244 VLDSLVRRSLA
+244 VLDGLVRRSLA

-286 RRLAAAEP
+286 RRLASADS
-294 AWMPNREKSRV
+294 AWVPNREKSRV
-305 WYGTDGLFLL
+305 WFGTDGLFLL

-332 PGIPKSVDTVLDLL
+332 PGIPKSADTVLDLL
-346 LAAGVA
+346 LAAGVT
-352 EPRDSSHN
+352 EPRDSAHN
-360 TWLIQPPGAKGPLDA
+360 TWLIQPPGSKGPADA
-375 IKLSSAA
+375 IKLTSPA

-388 EASPHP
+388 DASPRP
-394 LAGTLATNLEPTRPM
+394 LEGTLVTSREPVRPM
-409 SATAGPPP
+409 TATAGPAPP
-417 PPLPRGQLS
+417 PSPTGQLS
-426 LLDAAEPDL
+426 LLDVADPDPTAAVSQPP
-435 SASVSLQ
+435 SAPPTISS
-442 PDAPATVSPAVEEAA
+442 AIEETTAT
-457 ATLTALK
+457 TIALK

-488 RTAAACTVATGIF
+488 RAAAACTVSNGIF
-501 VPLAELERR
+501 VPLVELERR
-510 GLQPALAMRA
+510 GLQPALVMRA
-520 LGDLRMLV
+520 LGDLHMLV
-528 HADANRPPTVSRD
+528 HADGTRPPTMSRD
-541 FGGVTTVGLILDP
+541 FGGVTTVGLIVDP
-554 RFVAGLDLAT
+554 RFVTGLDLAT
-564 FAIPESPQ
+564 FAILESPK

>member
-1 MPIRLADWT
+1 MHGP
-10 LRRETCWAFDLHT
+10 
-23 MSLTLSALRPYAPID
+23 APPSRTEPFGQPFPPAD
-38 PGFEPSPVDD
+38 PGFVCAAVGDILAEHDGLLARIRLCFGVD
-48 LLLSQT
+48 Q
-54 ELINRI
+54 E
-60 QLTFGLDASTFARE
+60 TFARDALALIE
-74 IRPAIAAYAGF
+74 AYAGY
-85 VHLLPATASNYFDRP
+85 VHLLPVTPDNYFRQP
-100 GGLLA
+100 GGLLQ
-105 LGLEVGFYALQG
+105 LGLEVAFYALQG

-124 GQSTITT
+124 GQSTIST

-157 SLIVVDAGGNEWP
+157 SLIVVDADGNEWP
-170 AYLTPLATWIAERR
+170 AYLTPLATWLTERR
-184 IERYFV
+184 VERYFV

-203 LFALPHVVEPAVLQY
+203 LFALPYVVEPAVLQN
-218 LSAGNVVIV
+218 LSAGNTVIV

-265 ADRYGS
+265 ADRYAS

-286 RRLAAAEP
+286 RRLASAES
-294 AWMPNREKSRV
+294 AWVPNREKSRV
-305 WYGTDGLFLL
+305 WYGKDGLFLL

-327 EADQL
+327 AADQL
-332 PGIPKSVDTVLDLL
+332 PGIPKSADTVLDLL
-346 LAAGVA
+346 LGAGVA

-375 IKLSSAA
+375 IKLTSPA

-388 EASPHP
+388 DASPHALDGP
-394 LAGTLATNLEPTRPM
+394 LVARLEPTRPTI
-409 SATAGPPP
+409 ATAVPTPPP
-417 PPLPRGQLS
+417 SPRGQLS
-426 LLDAAEPDL
+426 LL
-435 SASVSLQ
+435 
-442 PDAPATVSPAVEEAA
+442 EAA
-457 ATLTALK
+457 DADPAAPVPPPPANAAAAVVEATAATTIALK
-464 APMRLNPA
+464 PPMRLNPA
-472 VRDALGAIV
+472 VRDALGSIV

-488 RTAAACTVATGIF
+488 RTAGACTVANGIF

-510 GLQPALAMRA
+510 GLQPALVMRA

-528 HADANRPPTVSRD
+528 HADANRPPTTSRD
-541 FGGVTTVGLILDP
+541 FGGAITVGLIVDP
-554 RFVAGLDLAT
+554 RFVTGLDLAT

>member
-1 MPIRLADWT
+1 MHGLASSSRDNSS
-10 LRRETCWAFDLHT
+10 EH
-23 MSLTLSALRPYAPID
+23 PYPPAD
-38 PGFEPSPVDD
+38 PGFISTAVGGILAEHDSLLARIRLCFGVD
-48 LLLSQT
+48 Q
-54 ELINRI
+54 E
-60 QLTFGLDASTFARE
+60 TFARDALALIE
-74 IRPAIAAYAGF
+74 AYAGY
-85 VHLLPATASNYFDRP
+85 VHLLPATPNNYFRQP
-100 GGLLA
+100 GGLLQ
-105 LGLEVGFYALQG
+105 LGLEVAFYALQG

-124 GQSTITT
+124 GQSTIST

-157 SLIVVDAGGNEWP
+157 SLIVVDADGNEWP
-170 AYLTPLATWIAERR
+170 AYLTPLATWLAERR
-184 IERYFV
+184 VERYFV
-190 RWRAQAPEARSLG
+190 RWRAQAPETRSLG
-203 LFALPHVVEPAVLQY
+203 LFALPHVVQPAVLQN
-218 LSAGNVVIV
+218 LNAGNTVIV

-286 RRLAAAEP
+286 RRLASAES
-294 AWMPNREKSRV
+294 AWVPNREKSRV
-305 WYGTDGLFLL
+305 WYGSDGLFLL

-332 PGIPKSVDTVLDLL
+332 PGIPKSADTVLDLL
-346 LAAGVA
+346 LDAGVA
-352 EPRDSSHN
+352 EPRDSAHN

-375 IKLSSAA
+375 IKLTSPA

-394 LAGTLATNLEPTRPM
+394 LAGTLETNLEPTRPM
-409 SATAGPPP
+409 AATAGPTP
-417 PPLPRGQLS
+417 PPLPRGQMS
-426 LLDAAEPDL
+426 LLEAVAPDTAAAELPPQN
-435 SASVSLQ
+435 V
-442 PDAPATVSPAVEEAA
+442 PTRVSPAVEEAA
-457 ATLTALK
+457 AASIALK

-472 VRDALGAIV
+472 VRDALGSIV

-488 RTAAACTVATGIF
+488 RTAAACTMANGIF

-541 FGGVTTVGLILDP
+541 FGGAITVGLIVDP
-554 RFVAGLDLAT
+554 RFVTGLDLAT
-564 FAIPESPQ
+564 FAITEPSQ

>member
-1 MPIRLADWT
+1 MHGLAPSP
-10 LRRETCWAFDLHT
+10 RAESSGHPYP
-23 MSLTLSALRPYAPID
+23 SAD
-38 PGFEPSPVDD
+38 PGFVCAAVGDILAEHSNLLARIRLCFGVD
-48 LLLSQT
+48 Q
-54 ELINRI
+54 E
-60 QLTFGLDASTFARE
+60 TFARDALALIE
-74 IRPAIAAYAGF
+74 AYAVY
-85 VHLLPATASNYFDRP
+85 VHLLPATPDNYFRQP
-100 GGLLA
+100 GGLLQ
-105 LGLEVGFYALQG
+105 LGLEVAFYALQG

-157 SLIVVDAGGNEWP
+157 SLIVVDADGNEWP
-170 AYLTPLATWIAERR
+170 AYLTPLATWLAERR
-184 IERYFV
+184 VERYFV

-203 LFALPHVVEPAVLQY
+203 LFALPHVVQPAVLQN
-218 LSAGNVVIV
+218 LNAGNSVIV

-236 LPVYREPN
+236 LPMYREPN

-286 RRLAAAEP
+286 RRLAAGES
-294 AWMPNREKSRV
+294 AWVPNREKSRV

-346 LAAGVA
+346 LDAGVA
-352 EPRDSSHN
+352 EPRDSSRN

-375 IKLSSAA
+375 IKLTSPA

-409 SATAGPPP
+409 AATTVPAP
-417 PPLPRGQLS
+417 PPLPRGQMS
-426 LLDAAEPDL
+426 LLDAADADP
-435 SASVSLQ
+435 SAIF
-442 PDAPATVSPAVEEAA
+442 PPAVEAA
-457 ATLTALK
+457 AVAPIALK

-472 VRDALGAIV
+472 VRDALGSIV

-488 RTAAACTVATGIF
+488 HIAAACTVATGIF
-501 VPLAELERR
+501 VPLTELERR
-510 GLQPALAMRA
+510 GLQPALVMRA

-528 HADANRPPTVSRD
+528 HVDANRPPTTSRD

-554 RFVAGLDLAT
+554 RFVAGLDLTT

>member
-1 MPIRLADWT
+1 MP
-10 LRRETCWAFDLHT
+10 
-23 MSLTLSALRPYAPID
+23 LTLSAVRPYAPID

-48 LLLSQT
+48 LLLAQVK
-54 ELINRI
+54 LIDRI
-60 QLTFGLDASTFARE
+60 QLTFGLDAVTFNSE

-100 GGLLA
+100 GGLFA

-124 GQSTITT
+124 GQSTISM

-157 SLIVVDAGGNEWP
+157 SLIVVDADGNEWP
-170 AYLTPLATWIAERR
+170 AYLTPLATWLADRQV
-184 IERYFV
+184 ERYFV
-190 RWRAQAPEARSLG
+190 RWRAQATEARSLG
-203 LFALPHVVEPAVLQY
+203 LFALPHVVEPAVLQN
-218 LSAGNVVIV
+218 LSAGNTVIV

-236 LPVYREPN
+236 LPMYREPN

-255 LVIDRNLKAS
+255 LVVDRNLKAS
-265 ADRYGS
+265 ADRYGT

-286 RRLAAAEP
+286 RRLASAEAA
-294 AWMPNREKSRV
+294 WVPNREKSRV
-305 WYGTDGLFLL
+305 WYGNDGLFLL

-332 PGIPKSVDTVLDLL
+332 PGIPKSADTVLDLL

-352 EPRDSSHN
+352 EPRDRSHN

-375 IKLSSAA
+375 IKLASAA

-388 EASPHP
+388 EGSPHP

-409 SATAGPPP
+409 AATAGPAP
-417 PPLPRGQLS
+417 PPLPRGQMS
-426 LLDAAEPDL
+426 LLDAAEADP
-435 SASVSLQ
+435 SANV
-442 PDAPATVSPAVEEAA
+442 PATVPPAVEAA
-457 ATLTALK
+457 AVAPIALK

-472 VRDALGAIV
+472 VRDALGSIV

-488 RTAAACTVATGIF
+488 RTAAACTVANGIF

-510 GLQPALAMRA
+510 GLQPALVMRA
-520 LGDLRMLV
+520 LSDLRMLV
-528 HADANRPPTVSRD
+528 HADANRPPTMSRD
-541 FGGVTTVGLILDP
+541 FGGAITVGLIVDP
-554 RFVAGLDLAT
+554 RFFTGLDLAT
-564 FAIPESPQ
+564 FAIPEPPQ

>member
-1 MPIRLADWT
+1 MHGLAPSP
-10 LRRETCWAFDLHT
+10 RAE
-23 MSLTLSALRPYAPID
+23 SSGQPYPSAD
-38 PGFEPSPVDD
+38 PGFVRAAVTDILADHDNLLARIRLCFGVDR
-48 LLLSQT
+48 
-54 ELINRI
+54 E
-60 QLTFGLDASTFARE
+60 TFARDALALIE
-74 IRPAIAAYAGF
+74 AYAGY
-85 VHLLPATASNYFDRP
+85 VHLLPATPDNYFRQP
-100 GGLLA
+100 GGLLQ
-105 LGLEVGFYALQG
+105 LGLEVAFYALQG

-157 SLIVVDAGGNEWP
+157 SLIVVDADGNEWP
-170 AYLTPLATWIAERR
+170 AYLTPLSAWLAERQV
-184 IERYFV
+184 ERYFV

-203 LFALPHVVEPAVLQY
+203 LFALPHVVESAVLQN
-218 LSAGNVVIV
+218 LSAGNTVIV
-227 PHLLASVGG
+227 PHLLASIGG

-286 RRLAAAEP
+286 RRLASAEP
-294 AWMPNREKSRV
+294 AWVPNREKSRV
-305 WYGTDGLFLL
+305 WCGSDGLFLL

-332 PGIPKSVDTVLDLL
+332 PGIPKSADTVLDLL

-352 EPRDSSHN
+352 EPRDGSHS

-375 IKLSSAA
+375 IKLTSAA

-388 EASPHP
+388 EGCPHP
-394 LAGTLATNLEPTRPM
+394 LAGKLATKLEPTRPM
-409 SATAGPPP
+409 AAPAGPAP

-426 LLDAAEPDL
+426 LLEAAEADP
-435 SASVSLQ
+435 SANV
-442 PDAPATVSPAVEEAA
+442 PATVSPAVEEAA
-457 ATLTALK
+457 ATLIALK

-472 VRDALGAIV
+472 VRDALASIV
-481 ATLNGDA
+481 GTLNGDA

-541 FGGVTTVGLILDP
+541 FGGSITVGLIVDP
-554 RFVAGLDLAT
+554 RFVTGLDLAT

>member
-1 MPIRLADWT
+1 MHYSPT
-10 LRRETCWAFDLHT
+10 
-23 MSLTLSALRPYAPID
+23 D
-38 PGFEPSPVDD
+38 PGFEASPGAD
-48 LLLSQT
+48 LIASQSA
-54 ELINRI
+54 LIDRI
-60 QLTFGLDASTFARE
+60 RLCFGLDQETFARDALAL
-74 IRPAIAAYAGF
+74 IDAYAGY
-85 VHLLPATASNYFDRP
+85 VHLLPATPDNYFRQP
-100 GGLLA
+100 GGLLQ
-105 LGLEVGFYALQG
+105 LGLEVAFYALQG

-124 GQSTITT
+124 GQSTISA

-157 SLIVVDAGGNEWP
+157 SLIVVDSVGNEWP
-170 AYLTPLATWIAERR
+170 AYLTPLATWLAERR
-184 IERYFV
+184 VERYFV

-203 LFALPHVVEPAVLQY
+203 LFALPHVIPPAVLQN
-218 LSAGNVVIV
+218 LGAGNTVIV

-236 LPVYREPN
+236 LPMYREPN

-265 ADRYGS
+265 SDRYGS

-286 RRLAAAEP
+286 RRLASAES
-294 AWMPNREKSRV
+294 AWVPNREKSRV
-305 WYGTDGLFLL
+305 WYGSDGLFLL

-332 PGIPKSVDTVLDLL
+332 PGIPKSAETVLDLL
-346 LAAGVA
+346 LASGVA

-375 IKLSSAA
+375 IKLTSPA

-409 SATAGPPP
+409 PATAGPAP
-417 PPLPRGQLS
+417 PPLPRGQMS
-426 LLDAAEPDL
+426 LLDVAEPDR
-435 SASVSLQ
+435 SADVS
-442 PDAPATVSPAVEEAA
+442 PPPGAPTTGSPAVDEAA
-457 ATLTALK
+457 VTPIALK

-472 VRDALGAIV
+472 VRDALGSIV
-481 ATLNGDA
+481 GTLSGDA
-488 RTAAACTVATGIF
+488 RAAAACTVATGIF

-510 GLQPALAMRA
+510 GLQPALVMRA

-528 HADANRPPTVSRD
+528 HADANRPPTQSRD